1 MNNDYDPET
10 KYDPETEY
18 DPAEYDPAEY
28 DPETEYDPEAKIDPK
43 LIPYNIAN
51 AIEEHLEHSR
61 SME

>member
-18 DPAEYDPAEY
+18 DPA
-28 DPETEYDPEAKIDPK
+28 EYDPEAKIDPK